1 MSNAL
6 EIILAQIGETAI
18 GWYISQ
24 INLTNIINA
33 LFLLFINVILFTL
46 ILAAFHFLKPLANL
60 FTWPFRFIHHYAHIY
75 TARTIEMNIQE
86 DVKRQK
92 YVQTENDTTKRR
104 ILEITV
110 YQRFE
115 IDQRLEGSNIY
126 MVCNSLDDVVQI
138 AMEPWKDTLIGLIV
152 FIIIIFP
159 FGQLLGGVGIF
170 LHIYFA
176 LALAHGMIPTSADY
190 QRIIDTI
197 LREGMIPQFC
207 VRYWFYVVFLSVFF
221 EITIRT
227 NGNIIIGLIIAH
239 FTSLLYIFFLISIAR
254 YFGGS
259 QQLKYPIS
267 NKLIQVPNEKS
278 HDSKK
283 SQKLFPSL
291 YSEID

>member
-24 INLTNIINA
+24 INLTNIVNA

-46 ILAAFHFLKPLANL
+46 ILAAFPFLKPLANL
-60 FTWPFRFIHHYAHIY
+60 LTWPFRFIHHYAHIY
-75 TARTIEMNIQE
+75 SARTIEMNIQE
-86 DVKRQK
+86 DVERQK
-92 YVQTENDTTKRR
+92 YAQTENDTTKRR
-104 ILEITV
+104 ILESTV

-115 IDQRLEGSNIY
+115 IDQRLEGSNII

-176 LALAHGMIPTSADY
+176 LALSHGLIPTSADY
-190 QRIIDTI
+190 QRIIDTV

-207 VRYWFYVVFLSVFF
+207 VRYWFYVVFLGVFF
-221 EITIRT
+221 ETTLRT

-239 FTSLLYIFFLISIAR
+239 LTGLMYIFFLISIAR
-254 YFGGS
+254 YLGGS
-259 QQLKYPIS
+259 QQLKYPR
-267 NKLIQVPNEKS
+267 LIQVPDEKS

>member
-33 LFLLFINVILFTL
+33 LLLLFINVILFAL
-46 ILAAFHFLKPLANL
+46 ILAAFPFLKPLANL
-60 FTWPFRFIHHYAHIY
+60 LTWPFRFIHHYAHIY
-75 TARTIEMNIQE
+75 TARTIEINIQD
-86 DVKRQK
+86 DVERQK
-92 YVQTENDTTKRR
+92 YTQTENDATKKRV
-104 ILEITV
+104 LELTV

-159 FGQLLGGVGIF
+159 FGQLLGGAGIF
-170 LHIYFA
+170 LHVYFA
-176 LALAHGMIPTSADY
+176 LALAHGIIPTSADY
-190 QRIIDTI
+190 QRIIDTV
-197 LREGMIPQFC
+197 LREGIIPQFC

-239 FTSLLYIFFLISIAR
+239 FTSLLYIFFLIWAAR
-254 YFGGS
+254 YIGGN
-259 QQLKYPIS
+259 QQLKFPM
-267 NKLIQVPNEKS
+267 LPRVPYEKS
-278 HDSKK
+278 QDPKK
-283 SQKLFPSL
+283 SQKFFPST